1 MDPSDTN
8 APPKRLWHTLDPE
21 QVLEDLDTNEHGLSS
36 HERADR
42 LKKYGKNAL
51 PVGKV
56 DSLLVIFLK
65 QFKSPLI
72 YLLIV
77 AMLLIAAIGD
87 WVDAGI
93 IAFVLLF
100 NAVAGTIQAGRAR
113 NTMQALQKITKTDA
127 TVIVGDERQVVE
139 DTEVVPGDII
149 FLGEGDKVPADA
161 RLIKSSNLRLNESP
175 LTGEADP
182 AGKRVDTLE
191 DEDQA
196 AVEQK
201 NMVFKGT
208 LVVAGNATAVVTAT
222 GLQTVIGDISQQI
235 TGIHTEIP
243 LQVNIR
249 RLSHMIIKIVLVL
262 SAAIFALGVLADRE
276 LEQMFTLTIAVIVS
290 AVPEGL
296 PIVMTLLLA
305 SGVWRM
311 GKRHVLV
318 KRLQAVEAL
327 GEAKVIAVDKTG
339 TITKNELALTHVITG
354 VDHYTVEASGYEPEG
369 QVLLQ
374 NEAVNPNE
382 RADLQAAARVAL
394 LCADATV
401 EYDTEAELWD
411 VHGDPTEGAMSVFAR
426 KLNYRREQLHETVV
440 PVDEIPFDASLK
452 YHAVL
457 HDTDDGKYLTVAGAP
472 ERIIELATTI
482 RRGDAVEP
490 LDDGTREHLLSVVNE
505 LSGQAL
511 RVIAIAEKS
520 QAGDSLDPESVTE
533 LTLVSLLGMQDSLRS
548 EVPEAMERTRSAG
561 IKVVMITGDH
571 KATAQAIATD
581 AGIFR
586 EGDTVLTDSDIDTMS
601 EDELARAAEHTTV
614 FARITPEHKLSI
626 VKAFQA
632 RGDIVAM
639 TGDGVND
646 ALSLVQADLGVAMG
660 RRGTE
665 VAKEAADL
673 VLLDDNFGSIVS
685 AVEEGRGIYVNMKKV
700 LLFLFS
706 TSLGEIMIIVAA
718 ILLAIP
724 SPVLA
729 AQLIWINLVT
739 DGVLDV
745 GLALEPKEKDLL
757 RRKFVKPKRFF
768 IDGWMAQR
776 MFLMSSVMAIGT
788 LAVFMTYYTGTEDSL
803 PKAITMA
810 VTVMVVCQWFK
821 VWSCRSQYLSVFA
834 RTFFSNHYMVWGTLV
849 VIVLHVF
856 AMHNPFLQ
864 HILSLEPI
872 SIREWVL
879 VIAIGSMTL
888 LVDEA
893 RKYIYRTYEAPEEE
907 RVDSE
912 QTVSST
918 T

>member
-1 MDPSDTN
+1 MQNPSSSHDTDA
-8 APPKRLWHTLDPE
+8 APTETQKWHTMEPE
-21 QVLEDLDTNEHGLSS
+21 ATVSTLQSNAQGLSAE
-36 HERADR
+36 ERAER
-42 LKKYGKNAL
+42 LQKYGKNAL
-51 PVGKV
+51 PAGKT
-56 DSLLVIFLK
+56 DTLLVIFLK

-72 YLLIV
+72 YLLLV
-77 AMLLIAAIGD
+77 AGVLIALIGD

-93 IAFVLLF
+93 IFFVLLF

-113 NTMQALQKITKTDA
+113 NTMRALQNITKTEA
-127 TVIVGDERQVVE
+127 TVVINGERCVIE

-161 RLIKSSNLRLNESP
+161 RLLKSSNLRVNESP
-175 LTGEADP
+175 LTGESEP
-182 AGKRVDTLE
+182 TGKRVDTLP
-191 DEDQA
+191 DEGQP

-201 NMVFKGT
+201 NMIFKGT
-208 LVVAGNATAVVTAT
+208 LVVAGNATAIVTST
-222 GLQTVIGDISQQI
+222 GLYTVIGDISRQI

-243 LQVNIR
+243 LQANIR
-249 RLSHMIIKIVLVL
+249 KLSHLIIKVVLVL
-262 SAAIFALGVLADRE
+262 SAAILTLGLLADRE
-276 LEQMFTLTIAVIVS
+276 LEEMFTLTIAVIVS

-318 KRLQAVEAL
+318 KGLQAVEAL

-339 TITKNELALTHVITG
+339 TITKNELALTNLFIGGH
-354 VDHYTVEASGYEPEG
+354 HYTVEASGYDPDG
-369 QVLLQ
+369 RVLRDDSPIDT
-374 NEAVNPNE
+374 EAHPDVI
-382 RADLQAAARVAL
+382 QAAQVAM
-394 LCADATV
+394 LCADARV
-401 EYDTEAELWD
+401 ERDPKTELWD
-411 VHGDPTEGAMSVFAR
+411 VHGDPTEGAMAVFAH
-426 KLNYRREQLHETVV
+426 KLGFAREELHERIK
-440 PVDEIPFDASLK
+440 PVGEIPFDASLK

-457 HDTDDGKYLTVAGAP
+457 HDTDGGKYMTVAGAP
-472 ERIIELATTI
+472 EQVIALASRI
-482 RRGDAVEP
+482 RRDGEVCD
-490 LDDGTREHLLSVVNE
+490 LDDATREELLSTVTD
-505 LSGQAL
+505 LSSRAL
-511 RVIAIAEKS
+511 RVIAVAERGHAPDELTPDTV
-520 QAGDSLDPESVTE
+520 QE
-533 LTLVSLLGMQDSLRS
+533 LTLVGLLGMKDSLRS
-548 EVPEAMERTRSAG
+548 EVPDAMARTRAAG
-561 IKVVMITGDH
+561 IRVVMITGDH
-571 KATAQAIATD
+571 KETAQAIARD
-581 AGIFR
+581 AGIFVD
-586 EGDTVLTDSDIDTMS
+586 GDSVLTDADIEAMSDEEMANAVANTS
-601 EDELARAAEHTTV
+601 V

-626 VKAFQA
+626 VEAFRA

-646 ALSLVQADLGVAMG
+646 ALSLVAADLGVAMG

-768 IDGWMAQR
+768 VDAWMAQR
-776 MFLMSSVMAIGT
+776 MILMSSVMAIGT
-788 LAVFMTYYTGTEDSL
+788 LVVFLQYYQEDL
-803 PKAITMA
+803 PKAITLA

-821 VWSCRSQYLSVFA
+821 VWSCRSQYLSVFS
-834 RTFFSNHYMVWGTLV
+834 RSFFSNHYMIWATFA
-849 VIVLHVF
+849 VIGLHIF
-856 AMHNPFLQ
+856 ALHTPFMQELLQ
-864 HILSLEPI
+864 LQPI
-872 SIREWVL
+872 SAMEWVM
-879 VIAIGSMTL
+879 VIAVGSMTL
-888 LVDEA
+888 VVDEV
-893 RKYIYRTYEAPEEE
+893 RKFIYRNFEEPHE
-907 RVDSE
+907 
-912 QTVSST
+912 TA
-918 T
+918 